1 MKLIKCKITTSSL
14 IAINIETKY
23 MYFYLHKLYLKIDFL
38 GKWQEF
44 AEEDLGVVIKY
55 FYLLLTF
62 KFNLRKKLK

>member
-1 MKLIKCKITTSSL
+1 
-14 IAINIETKY
+14 

>member
-1 MKLIKCKITTSSL
+1 
-14 IAINIETKY
+14 

-38 GKWQEF
+38 GKCQEF
-44 AEEDLGVVIKY
+44 AEDDLGVVIKY